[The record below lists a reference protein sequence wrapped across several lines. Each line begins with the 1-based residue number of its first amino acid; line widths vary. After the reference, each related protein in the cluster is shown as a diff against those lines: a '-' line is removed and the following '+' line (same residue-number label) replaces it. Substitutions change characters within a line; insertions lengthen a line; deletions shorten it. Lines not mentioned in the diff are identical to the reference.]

1 VRENC
6 ITSEDE
12 LYAFADD
19 QANLG
24 KKDLQAYFYDRPNTK
39 HHADILATVNRMK
52 NAKAKI
58 EQRKKTP
65 MEILKEAKDLP
76 CEKCPVTGN
85 LCDGKY
91 LTSALEVLALNNI
104 PRKDFA
110 SLVINCLTH
119 GRGKGRNLMINGET
133 NCAKTFMLLPLTK
146 IYDCFM
152 TPSKGNYNWVSAPD
166 KEIIFLNDLRY
177 DKHGD
182 DRVMPWS
189 IFLNFLEGATIN
201 VSMPKNFNSEDL
213 EWSKR
218 QPVFATAE
226 KPIVRI
232 VNGEFNAGETAQMNQ
247 RWMFLRF
254 GYQFSKEKNNIDY
267 DITPCGACF
276 AKLILDD

>member
-1 VRENC
+1 MRDNN
-6 ITSEDE
+6 ITSEEE
-12 LYAFADD
+12 LYAFADE
-19 QANLG
+19 QAKLG
-24 KKDLQAYFYDRPNTK
+24 KKDLQTYFYDRPNTK
-39 HHADILATVNRMK
+39 HQSDILATVNRIK

-58 EQRKKTP
+58 ERKKKTP
-65 MEILKEAKDLP
+65 MQILEEAKDFL

-85 LCDGKY
+85 PCNGIY
-91 LTSALEVLALNNI
+91 LTAALEVLDLNNI
-104 PRKDFA
+104 PRKDFS

-119 GRGKGRNLMINGET
+119 GRGKGRNLMINGDT

-201 VSMPKNFNSEDL
+201 VSLPKNYNSQDF

-232 VNGEFNAGETAQMNQ
+232 VNGEFNLGETNQMNQ
-247 RWMFLRF
+247 RWVFLRF
-254 GYQFSKEKNNIDY
+254 SHEFSMEKKNIDY
-267 DITPCGACF
+267 NITPCGACF
-276 AKLILDD
+276 AKLILDN